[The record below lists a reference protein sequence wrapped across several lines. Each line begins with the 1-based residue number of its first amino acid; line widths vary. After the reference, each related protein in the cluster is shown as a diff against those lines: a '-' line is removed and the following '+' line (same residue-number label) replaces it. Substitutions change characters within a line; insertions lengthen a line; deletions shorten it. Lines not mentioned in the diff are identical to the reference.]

1 MKFKVAVVG
10 GAGHIGLPLSCF
22 IQNKGIQTIII
33 DKNEEAL
40 SLIKQSIPPF
50 TEKDFQSNLT
60 NANKAGLEVS
70 SDISDIK
77 SCNLVIVTLGTSS
90 KKEDKE
96 LFEGVI
102 SDVLREIKN
111 ESVLLLRSTVEKGMV
126 ENVEQESNEQS
137 KNILIAYCPER
148 LAEGFAFEE
157 IELLPQIVGCKNEI
171 EYKKVKSFFD
181 LLKIETIYVN
191 YSEAEFIKLFLNT
204 YRYSQF
210 SLVNYFSNIAKNN
223 SIDFKKILDL
233 AKQDYPRLNGIPD
246 PGFVG
251 GPCLIKDSKTF
262 INSYG
267 DQDGIIEKL
276 HITNEEF
283 INLIVLEIGEKFEGK
298 KIIQLGLTFKPNSDD
313 LRDSQSIVLNN
324 ILKKLNYEIEIV
336 EPNLKG
342 YKNYEDILSFSK
354 NVLITTFH
362 DEFKDYNFDGKK
374 VIVVG
379 NK

>member
-126 ENVEQESNEQS
+126 ENVEKESNEQS

-313 LRDSQSIVLNN
+313 LRDSQSLVLNN
-324 ILKKLNYEIEIV
+324 IL
-336 EPNLKG
+336 
-342 YKNYEDILSFSK
+342 
-354 NVLITTFH
+354 
-362 DEFKDYNFDGKK
+362 
-374 VIVVG
+374 
-379 NK
+379 

>member
-1 MKFKVAVVG
+1 MNFNVAVVG
-10 GAGHIGLPLSCF
+10 GAGHIGLPMSCF
-22 IQNKGIQTIII
+22 IQNKGIQTLII

-40 SLIKQSIPPF
+40 KLIKQSTPPF

-60 NANKAGLEVS
+60 NANKAGLKVS
-70 SDISDIK
+70 TDISEIK
-77 SCNLVIVTLGTSS
+77 NYNIVIVTLGTSS
-90 KKEDKE
+90 KKEDKD

-102 SDVLREIKN
+102 SEVLSEIKD
-111 ESVLLLRSTVEKGMV
+111 ESILLLRSTVEKGMV
-126 ENVEQESNEQS
+126 EKLEKESNKQS

-171 EYKKVKSFFD
+171 EFKKVKSFFD
-181 LLKIETIYVN
+181 LLEIESIYVN
-191 YSEAEFIKLFLNT
+191 YSEAEFIKLFLNA

-210 SLVNYFSNIAKNN
+210 SLVNYFSNIARNN

-233 AKQDYPRLNGIPD
+233 AKKGYPRLDGIPES
-246 PGFVG
+246 GFVG

-267 DQDGIIEKL
+267 DHDGIIEKF

-283 INLIVLEIGEKFEGK
+283 INLIVLDISEKFVGK

-313 LRDSQSIVLNN
+313 LRDSQSLVLNN
-324 ILKKLNYEIEIV
+324 ILKKLDYEVEIV
-336 EPNLKG
+336 EPNLEG
-342 YKNYEDILSFSK
+342 YKNYKDIVSFSE

>member
-1 MKFKVAVVG
+1 MTVLLTYMKFKVAVVG

-40 SLIKQSIPPF
+40 SLINQSIPPF

-126 ENVEQESNEQS
+126 ENVVKESNEQS

-313 LRDSQSIVLNN
+313 LRDSQSLVLNN
-324 ILKKLNYEIEIV
+324 ILKKL
-336 EPNLKG
+336 
-342 YKNYEDILSFSK
+342 
-354 NVLITTFH
+354 
-362 DEFKDYNFDGKK
+362 
-374 VIVVG
+374 
-379 NK
+379 

>member
-77 SCNLVIVTLGTSS
+77 NCILVIVTLGTSS

-126 ENVEQESNEQS
+126 ENVVKESNEQS

-157 IELLPQIVGCKNEI
+157 IELLPQIVG
-171 EYKKVKSFFD
+171 
-181 LLKIETIYVN
+181 L
-191 YSEAEFIKLFLNT
+191 
-204 YRYSQF
+204 
-210 SLVNYFSNIAKNN
+210 SLI
-223 SIDFKKILDL
+223 
-233 AKQDYPRLNGIPD
+233 
-246 PGFVG
+246 
-251 GPCLIKDSKTF
+251 
-262 INSYG
+262 
-267 DQDGIIEKL
+267 
-276 HITNEEF
+276 HI
-283 INLIVLEIGEKFEGK
+283 
-298 KIIQLGLTFKPNSDD
+298 
-313 LRDSQSIVLNN
+313 
-324 ILKKLNYEIEIV
+324 
-336 EPNLKG
+336 
-342 YKNYEDILSFSK
+342 
-354 NVLITTFH
+354 
-362 DEFKDYNFDGKK
+362 
-374 VIVVG
+374 
-379 NK
+379 